1 MNKKSILLVILAAS
15 LFLSAC
21 TANPF
26 SYNSSEVD
34 STKKYSNISHE
45 DLNEM
50 LQDKDFIMVNVHVPF
65 EGNIP
70 QTDTSI
76 PYNQI
81 DQELSQ
87 LPEEKDAKIV
97 VYCRSG
103 SMSSVAAAEL
113 VSLGYTN
120 VINLEGGFHG
130 WADAGLPLEDS
141 VYE

>member
-1 MNKKSILLVILAAS
+1 MKKKSIILVIMAGS

-21 TANPF
+21 AANPF
-26 SYNSSEVD
+26 SNNTEINAP
-34 STKKYSNISHE
+34 TKYSNISHE
-45 DLNEM
+45 DLYEM
-50 LQDKDFIMVNVHVPF
+50 LQDKDFLMVNVHVPF

-76 PYNQI
+76 PYNKI
-81 DQELSQ
+81 DQNLSQ
-87 LPEEKDAKIV
+87 LPEDKDARII

-113 VSLGYTN
+113 VSLGYSN

-130 WADAGLPLEDS
+130 WADAGLPLEES
-141 VYE
+141 ANE

>member
-1 MNKKSILLVILAAS
+1 MNKKSIILVILAAS

-21 TANPF
+21 AANPF
-26 SYNSSEVD
+26 SNNTSEINA
-34 STKKYSNISHE
+34 TTRYSNISHD

-50 LQDKDFIMVNVHVPF
+50 LQNKDFLMVNVHVPF

-76 PYNQI
+76 PYNKI
-81 DQELSQ
+81 DQNLNQ
-87 LPEEKDAKIV
+87 LPEDKDARIV

-113 VSLGYTN
+113 VSLGYSN
-120 VINLEGGFHG
+120 VINLEGGFNG
-130 WADAGLPLEDS
+130 WADAGLPLE
-141 VYE
+141 